1 MSNRAI
7 RVVDGGEM
15 KIEDLQETPRHIK
28 DRSKKDL

>member
-7 RVVDGGEM
+7 KFDGGEM

-28 DRSKKDL
+28 DRSNKD